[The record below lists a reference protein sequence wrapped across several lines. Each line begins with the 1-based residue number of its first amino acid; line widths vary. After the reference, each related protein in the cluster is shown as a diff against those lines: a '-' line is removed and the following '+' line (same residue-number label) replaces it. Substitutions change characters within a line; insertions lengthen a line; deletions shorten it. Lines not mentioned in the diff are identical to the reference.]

1 MKYVTLIVAATAVML
16 LSGCRVSFTPTVQE
30 ASAGNEMAAAPEDTQ
45 VPDRSEL
52 IAATMQVDN
61 PKVILRG
68 QTSLPPG
75 TVLNVEMKP
84 YAKED
89 AFEQIEA
96 GQVEP
101 DPKPVL
107 TSEAVIGDDGEME
120 LTVLRRPDNESSYR
134 VDLMLIPDNQPE
146 EVQADVEEAMADGS
160 VPVYSNGKESSG
172 MLFSAIISEE
182 EEWYGNHFTSDMKP
196 PAN

>member
-1 MKYVTLIVAATAVML
+1 MKYVTLILAATATML
-16 LSGCRVSFTPTVQE
+16 LSGCRVSFTPTVHE
-30 ASAGNEMAAAPEDTQ
+30 ASAGNGMAAAPEDTQ
-45 VPDRSEL
+45 VPEDSSV
-52 IAATMQVDN
+52 ITATMQVDN

-101 DPKPVL
+101 DPQPVL
-107 TSEAVIGDDGEME
+107 TSEAIIGDNGEME

-146 EVQADVEEAMADGS
+146 EVQSDVEEVMAEGS
-160 VPVYSNGKESSG
+160 APVYFNGEKRSG
-172 MLFSAIISEE
+172 LLFSAIISEE

-196 PAN
+196 PVN

>member
-1 MKYVTLIVAATAVML
+1 MKYVPLILAATAAML
-16 LSGCRVSFTPTVQE
+16 LSGCRVSFTPTVQQ
-30 ASAGNEMAAAPEDTQ
+30 ASAGNGMAAATEDTQ
-45 VPDRSEL
+45 VTERSEL

-61 PKVILRG
+61 PKVILRA

-75 TVLNVEMKP
+75 TVLNVEMKT

-107 TSEAVIGDDGEME
+107 TSEAVIGDNGEME

-134 VDLMLIPDNQPE
+134 VDLMLISDNQPE
-146 EVQADVEEAMADGS
+146 EVQANMEEAIAEGS

-172 MLFSAIISEE
+172 LLFSAIISEE

>member
-1 MKYVTLIVAATAVML
+1 MKYVTLILAATAAML

-30 ASAGNEMAAAPEDTQ
+30 ASAGNGMAAAPEDTQ
-45 VPDRSEL
+45 VPERSEL

-61 PKVILRG
+61 PKVILRA

-89 AFEQIEA
+89 EFEQIEA

-107 TSEAVIGDDGEME
+107 TSEAVIGDNGEME

-146 EVQADVEEAMADGS
+146 EVQADVEEAIAEGS
-160 VPVYSNGKESSG
+160 VPVYSNGEESSG
-172 MLFSAIISEE
+172 LRFSAIISEE
-182 EEWYGNHFTSDMKP
+182 EEWYGNHFTSDMQP

>member
-1 MKYVTLIVAATAVML
+1 MKYVTLIVATTAVML
-16 LSGCRVSFTPTVQE
+16 LSGCRVTFTPTVQE

-89 AFEQIEA
+89 SFEQIEA

-101 DPKPVL
+101 NAKPVL
-107 TSEAVIGDDGEME
+107 TSEAVIGDNGEME
-120 LTVLRRPDNESSYR
+120 LTVLRRPHNESSYR

-146 EVQADVEEAMADGS
+146 AVQSDVEEAVTEGS
-160 VPVYSNGKESSG
+160 APVFFNGEESRG
-172 MLFSAIISEE
+172 LRFSAIISEE

>member
-1 MKYVTLIVAATAVML
+1 MKYVTLILAATATML
-16 LSGCRVSFTPTVQE
+16 LSGCRVSFTPTVHE

-45 VPDRSEL
+45 VPEDSSV
-52 IAATMQVDN
+52 ITATMQVDN

-101 DPKPVL
+101 DPQPVL
-107 TSEAVIGDDGEME
+107 TSEAIIGDNGEME

-146 EVQADVEEAMADGS
+146 EVQSDVEEAMAEGS
-160 VPVYSNGKESSG
+160 APVYFNGEKRSG
-172 MLFSAIISEE
+172 LLFSAIISEE

-196 PAN
+196 PVN